1 MILCI
6 SWPYTEDGGGSQIV
20 RVLVTA
26 EADDMGS
33 DTLSDVLIYTVQ
45 LCGPGNLLILQQ
57 IDTYHTSVYNHIYN
71 KYSWEEMQYM
81 YRNYRTH
88 QHCLKYVRVTQV
100 LWVPGI

>member
-1 MILCI
+1 MCI
-6 SWPYTEDGGGSQIV
+6 SLPYTEDGGGSHIV

-57 IDTYHTSVYNHIYN
+57 IDTYHTSIYN
-71 KYSWEEMQYM
+71 YIRSTINIHMKKCNTCIVELIDFVL
-81 YRNYRTH
+81 NTVH
-88 QHCLKYVRVTQV
+88 VTQL
-100 LWVPGI
+100 LWVY